1 MAKTSSLL
9 LTSLCYGNVG
19 LVYATI
25 NASLS
30 KKRTVCFT
38 VYEWT
43 LNFSPMLQ
51 CQDIGLMFDFTIM
64 PHPLSVVSLDSNG
77 YKFSPFDLSLLWLCR
92 THVCATI
99 NVSLSKKGRCA
110 ALSTSGLSISLLC
123 YNVRTSGSCSTLLFG
138 PIRSASFCWTRM
150 ATTNYFLSVSP

>member
-51 CQDIGLMFDFTIM
+51 CQDIGLMFDFTVR
-64 PHPLSVVSLDSNG
+64 PHPLSVVLLDSNG
-77 YKFSPFDLSLLWLCR
+77 YNQLFSLGISLLWHYR
-92 THVCATI
+92 SRGI
-99 NVSLSKKGRCA
+99 P
-110 ALSTSGLSISLLC
+110 
-123 YNVRTSGSCSTLLFG
+123 TLR
-138 PIRSASFCWTRM
+138 PCQSQ
-150 ATTNYFLSVSP
+150 